1 MWTLLD
7 TGISS
12 AEENMQIDAKLLA
25 ELDRHEKPILRLYDW
40 KGKCATFGYLTK
52 PEEYLDLEK
61 ASEERL
67 NLARRPTGG
76 GIVFHTWDLAFS
88 VLVPATSR
96 HFSSNTLE
104 NYAFVNNVVLE
115 TIGLFAK
122 ENLEASILPED
133 ESPMD
138 AFCKKFCMAQ
148 PTKYDVVWQ
157 GKKIAGAAQRQTKL
171 GFLHQGTISLKKPDF
186 SFLEKILLPAR
197 QVLEAMKKHTFSLL
211 PENAGELEYLEAR
224 QTMKQL
230 LAKQFINL

>member
-7 TGISS
+7 TGLSS
-12 AEENMQIDAKLLA
+12 AEENMQIDTKLLA
-25 ELDRHEKPILRLYDW
+25 ELDRHENPILRLYDW
-40 KGKCATFGYLTK
+40 KGKCATYGYLTK
-52 PEEYLDLEK
+52 PGEYLDLGK
-61 ASEERL
+61 AREEGL
-67 NLARRPTGG
+67 DLARRPTGG

-88 VLVPATSR
+88 ILVPARSK
-96 HFSSNTLE
+96 HFSTNTLD

-115 TIGLFAK
+115 AIGLFAK

-138 AFCKKFCMAQ
+138 AYCKKFCMAQ

-157 GKKIAGAAQRQTKL
+157 GRKIAGAAQRQTKL
-171 GFLHQGTISLKKPDF
+171 GFLHQGTISLKNPDF
-186 SFLEKILLPAR
+186 SFLERVLLPAR

-211 PENAGELEYLEAR
+211 PENASEQEYLEAR

-230 LAKQFINL
+230 LARKFTNL